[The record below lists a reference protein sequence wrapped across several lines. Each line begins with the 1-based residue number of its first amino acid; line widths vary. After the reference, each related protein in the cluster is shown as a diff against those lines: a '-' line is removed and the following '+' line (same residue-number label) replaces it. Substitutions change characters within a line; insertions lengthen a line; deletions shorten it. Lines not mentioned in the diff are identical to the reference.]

1 MLWLL
6 ACNPARVDSVF
17 EVSDPQVLVVGAG
30 AAGLSAA
37 RVLHEAGV
45 PVTVL
50 EARDRLGGRIWT
62 AEVGEAR
69 LDLGAAWLHGT
80 DDNPVAAFMD
90 AHGLG
95 YVQDPDRWTRL
106 FDQETGTALSDAAWT
121 TMDQATADFEA
132 ALPSLRRQLG
142 DEAHVGQAVEAWLA
156 GAKLDAQG
164 ERLARHAIEQWMVE
178 LTYGSPVDRTGLS
191 TFWQEGEL
199 QGGDHLPVGGYAG
212 FVEALAEGLD
222 VRLERPVE
230 EIAWSEQGVELSA
243 GGERFS
249 GSHALVTVSVGVLRS
264 GAITFDPP
272 LDDQRLAALARLEM
286 ANLEKVAFA
295 WEAPV
300 WSGNVEYV
308 DASVPGRFPE
318 FYELEERA
326 GAPAMVGL
334 YGGRFARDVQGG
346 WSEERIAADALAAL
360 AEATGAAVP
369 SPEASA
375 ITSWTRDP
383 FTLGSYVFL
392 PPGAD
397 FDDLDQLSR
406 PAGPRL
412 LFAGE
417 ATEPEH
423 YGTVHG
429 AVLSGLR
436 EARRLGVKDNPV
448 AGWRDR

>member
-6 ACNPARVDSVF
+6 ACNAARVDSVF
-17 EVSDPQVLVVGAG
+17 EVSDPHVLVVGAG

-69 LDLGAAWLHGT
+69 LDLGAAWLHGIE
-80 DDNPVAAFMD
+80 DNPVAAFMD
-90 AHGLG
+90 AHGLR

-106 FDQETGTALSDAAWT
+106 FDQETGQALGDAAWT

-132 ALPSLRRQLG
+132 DLPSLRRRLG
-142 DEAHVGQAVEAWLA
+142 DEADVGQAVEAWLA
-156 GAKLDAQG
+156 GAGLDGQG

-212 FVEALAEGLD
+212 FVEALADGLD

-230 EIAWSEQGVELSA
+230 AIAWSDHGVELST
-243 GGERFS
+243 GGERFT
-249 GSHALVTVSVGVLRS
+249 GSHALVTVSVGVLQS

-272 LDDQRLAALARLEM
+272 LDDERLAALSRLEM
-286 ANLEKVAFA
+286 ANLEKVAFT
-295 WEAPV
+295 WDTTV
-300 WSGNVEYV
+300 WSGNVEFI
-308 DASVPGRFPE
+308 DAEVPGRFPE
-318 FYELEERA
+318 FYDLEESA

-334 YGGRFARDVQGG
+334 YGGRFAREAQGG
-346 WSEERIAADALAAL
+346 GSKEPIAAEALAVL
-360 AEATGAAVP
+360 AQATGAAVP
-369 SPEASA
+369 TPGAKV
-375 ITSWTRDP
+375 ITSWTNDP
-383 FTLGSYVFL
+383 FSLGSYVFL

-397 FDDLDQLSR
+397 FDDLDQLAR

-417 ATEPEH
+417 ATDPEH

-436 EARRLGVKDNPV
+436 EARRLGVQDNPV
-448 AGWRDR
+448 AGWRDQ